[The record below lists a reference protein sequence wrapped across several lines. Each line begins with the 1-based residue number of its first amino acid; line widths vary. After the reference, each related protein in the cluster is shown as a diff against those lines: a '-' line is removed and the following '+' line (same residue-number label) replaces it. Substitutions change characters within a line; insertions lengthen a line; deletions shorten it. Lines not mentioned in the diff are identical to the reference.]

1 MAEAADKITINKLK
15 RQLLKAQEL
24 GREAED
30 RRKELSRSLQEKVHE
45 NLSLRESLAS
55 QELLMGEDL
64 GKAAKRIEALSKE
77 NRLYEAAND
86 KLAGEVSKLQAA
98 YRNLGEHCADVSIL
112 LNRIP
117 LWIRRIFRAA
127 HPTNGS
133 RLSSNPYSG
142 TSAGK

>member
-1 MAEAADKITINKLK
+1 MAEAADKITINKLR

-24 GREAED
+24 GREAEE

-64 GKAAKRIEALSKE
+64 GKAAKRIEELSKE

-86 KLAGEVSKLQAA
+86 KLAGEVSRLQSA
-98 YRNLGEHCADVSIL
+98 YRNLGDHCADVSIL

-117 LWIRRIFRAA
+117 NWVRGIFRATY
-127 HPTNGS
+127 PTDGS

-142 TSAGK
+142 TSAGE